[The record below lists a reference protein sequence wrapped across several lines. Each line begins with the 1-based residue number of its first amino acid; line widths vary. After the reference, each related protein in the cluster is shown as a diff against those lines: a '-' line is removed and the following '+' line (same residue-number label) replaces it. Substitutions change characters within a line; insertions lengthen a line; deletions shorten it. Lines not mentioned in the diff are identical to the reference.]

1 MKKLFIFLTALTI
14 SVNITAQFYVSQ
26 TGNVGIHD
34 YGYDSSSLY
43 LKGSNHYNAFS
54 IIGGRNCIEINNNES
69 NNHRTG
75 IFLHNLGDSTHSTT
89 GINIQ
94 TGGYSSNKII
104 GIKAYGGNSSNL
116 SLGIAGSFLG
126 TSVTSGAGIFGTT
139 GLAFTIA
146 DQYAG
151 KYAGY
156 FRGDVRVTGSLYANL
171 LTPSAMTGSINTSTN
186 SVQVLSTDIDELGE
200 SVSEKLCQV
209 RLLRINNET
218 SISATDQTIKKSFS
232 GKSADIKKLKQNLY
246 DGEELTQ
253 EEMEVLENS
262 EEDDDVP
269 QTQMAPVRYG
279 LAADQLK
286 EVYPELVYE
295 DANGNVSI
303 NYIEMV
309 PLLVQSLNEQQHTI
323 NKLQQRIEALED
335 GNASLKGEVSQAEP
349 SRKKGAVS
357 GDTSIANDI
366 ISLGQ
371 NHPNPFTENTS
382 IEVNIPESVR
392 KSALFIYDMSG
403 KQVEKIPIAER
414 GKSSIS
420 VSATGLHEGMYLYSL
435 IADGKVIDTRK
446 MILTK

>member
-1 MKKLFIFLTALTI
+1 MKKLIFFIAALSI
-14 SVNITAQFYVSQ
+14 STSLSAQLYVNQ

-34 YGYDSSSLY
+34 YGYDTSSLH
-43 LKGSNHYNAFS
+43 LKGSNHYDALE

-69 NNHRTG
+69 NSHRTG
-75 IFLHNLGDSTHSTT
+75 IFIHNIGDSIYSTT

-94 TGGYSSNKII
+94 TGGYSSSKII
-104 GIKAYGGNSSNL
+104 GIKAYGGNSSDL
-116 SLGIAGSFLG
+116 SLGVAGSFLG
-126 TSVTSGAGIFGTT
+126 SNVTSGAGVFGTT

-146 DQYAG
+146 NQYAG

-171 LTPSAMTGSINTSTN
+171 LTPSAVAGSPSTSTA
-186 SVQVLSTDIDELGE
+186 STFVLSRDLDEVGE
-200 SVSEKLCQV
+200 SVSEKLSQV
-209 RLLRINNET
+209 SLLKLNTSSYSKDRSSNN
-218 SISATDQTIKKSFS
+218 SPSSNSAKIE
-232 GKSADIKKLKQNLY
+232 KLKSDLLE
-246 DGEELTQ
+246 GKELAQ
-253 EEMEVLENS
+253 EEMEILEKY
-262 EEDDDVP
+262 EEDANIP
-269 QTQMAPVRYG
+269 QTQMASVRYG
-279 LAADQLK
+279 LAADELK

-309 PLLVQSLNEQQHTI
+309 PLLVQSINEQRKEICQ
-323 NKLQQRIEALED
+323 LRQEIEE
-335 GNASLKGEVSQAEP
+335 LKGEGTPSEP
-349 SRKKGAVS
+349 AKKRS
-357 GDTSIANDI
+357 NITDTVIGGTEI

-371 NHPNPFTENTS
+371 NTPNPFTENTA
-382 IEVNIPESVR
+382 IEVSLPESVR
-392 KSALFIYDMSG
+392 TAAILIYDMSG
-403 KQVEKIPIAER
+403 KQVDKITIADR